1 MRWRV
6 LVLILAGAAGCGGPR
21 SPVEVAIL
29 GESGVDGQYTL
40 KAAEL
45 TTLTSLDHLQ
55 GGAADLRGNGSIV
68 IDPQELQDAANQGH
82 LNTVSDY
89 RHLLIKDGGALPSL
103 DFATGT
109 LDGKPDVYLAS
120 DFSSLAMVT
129 VYHHLEQA
137 RKMALHFGMPDGCLS
152 SMTTYYDVSFVQ
164 VQNGDRTPQKDNAAF
179 FPILESFLVLPFA
192 RYQTVP
198 LGMNPGVMAHEYH
211 HGVWNCLVEE
221 DKPVSGVEFLLDPT
235 GQHFFRSLNEGLA
248 DFFGAETTS
257 DPDFLRKSIP
267 SDGDQRDLRIVRQ
280 YSAQMDDA
288 ARTTGGLYD
297 PYPMG
302 SVLAAAL
309 WTIRTRTGDIDGVGR
324 TVMHSLSLLRTRA
337 IALGTEGVTFTAM
350 DYLEELVAAFG
361 DVAPSDQ
368 SQACSVLQGRFGFLG
383 HIRGC
388 P

>member
-1 MRWRV
+1 MRWPV
-6 LVLILAGAAGCGGPR
+6 LVLIVAAATGCGGPR

-29 GESGVDGQYTL
+29 GESGVGGQYTL
-40 KAAEL
+40 QAAEL
-45 TTLTSLDHLQ
+45 TTLSSLDHLQ
-55 GGAADLRGNGSIV
+55 GSAADLRGNGSIV

-82 LNTVSDY
+82 LNTVADY
-89 RHLLIKDGGALPSL
+89 RHLVIKDGGAVPSL

-109 LDGKPDVYLAS
+109 LDGKQGVYVAS

-137 RKMALHFGMPDGCLS
+137 RKMALHFGMPDGCLP
-152 SMTTYYDVSFVQ
+152 SMTTYYDVSFVT
-164 VQNGDRTPQKDNAAF
+164 VQNGDRTPEKDNAAF
-179 FPILESFLVLPFA
+179 FPVLESFLVMPFA
-192 RYQTVP
+192 RFQTVP

-221 DKPVSGVEFLLDPT
+221 GNPISGVEFLLDST

-248 DFFGAETTS
+248 DLFGAETTG

-267 SDGDQRDLRIVRQ
+267 TDGDPRDLRIARQ
-280 YSAQMDDA
+280 YSAQMDAA
-288 ARTTGGLYD
+288 ARTTGGHYD
-297 PYPMG
+297 PYPLG

-309 WTIRTRTGDIDGVGR
+309 WTVRTNTGDVDGVGR
-324 TVMHSLSLLRTRA
+324 TVMHSLPLLRTRA
-337 IALGTEGVTFTAM
+337 IALGTAGMTFTPM
-350 DYLEELVAAFG
+350 DYLEELVSAFG

-368 SQACSVLQGRFGFLG
+368 PMACNVLQDRFAALG